1 MSRDT
6 TAETVSGTGALTG
19 GGSGGASGGGSGA
32 GRAVTGAGRHTRRR
46 VVALALLAPALI
58 ATAAPGAT
66 ARDARPGAVQ
76 RQLDLLV
83 ERDGVPGALAY
94 VNGRTYTAGTAEIG
108 TGRPMVD
115 ADARFRLAS
124 DTKAFTATA
133 VLRLVAEG
141 KVRLDAPAGRY
152 VPQLAESP
160 VTVRQLL
167 KQRSGLPEY
176 TNLVDWNGGPYTDE
190 DFLALALA
198 EGPDFAPDTEWAY
211 SNTNYLALGLVIN
224 KASGQEYRTY
234 IERTVLRPLDLRN
247 TYWPAPGELTL
258 RGPHAH
264 NYGYHP
270 ADPGAGVVDVT
281 ELPGY
286 EFGPSG
292 SLVSTPKDLNT
303 FWEGLFD
310 GRLLPGWAVR
320 QMTGDTTDVGGRD
333 VYPRGSRY
341 GYGVASIPLSCGG
354 AYWGHGGDLPGNSVG
369 GGHAT
374 TGRGNVTVYTT
385 TSAATG
391 DRLRHL
397 QGAVDAALCAK
408 GRGIGGGP

>member
-6 TAETVSGTGALTG
+6 SADTSAATVSGTGALTDTG
-19 GGSGGASGGGSGA
+19 GG
-32 GRAVTGAGRHTRRR
+32 RTTRRR

-58 ATAAPGAT
+58 ATAAPAAT
-66 ARDARPGAVQ
+66 ARDARPDGAVQ

-94 VNGRTYTAGTAEIG
+94 VNGRTYTAGTAEVG

-133 VLRLVAEG
+133 VMRLVADG

-152 VPQLAESP
+152 VPQLAQSP

-176 TNLVDWNGGPYTDE
+176 TNLVDWHGGPYTDE

-198 EGPDFAPDTEWAY
+198 ERPDFEPGARWAY

-224 KASGQEYRTY
+224 KTSGQEYRTY

-247 TYWPAPGELTL
+247 TYWPAPGEQTL

-286 EFGPSG
+286 EFGSSG
-292 SLVSTPKDLNT
+292 GLVSTPKDLNT

-320 QMTGDTTDVGGRD
+320 RMTGDTTDVSGRD

-354 AYWGHGGDLPGNSVG
+354 AYWGHGGDLPGNSVA

-385 TSAATG
+385 TWAAEG

-408 GRGIGGGP
+408 R

>member
-6 TAETVSGTGALTG
+6 SADTSAATVSGTGALTDAG
-19 GGSGGASGGGSGA
+19 GG
-32 GRAVTGAGRHTRRR
+32 RTTRRR

-58 ATAAPGAT
+58 ATAAPAAT
-66 ARDARPGAVQ
+66 ARDARPGGAVQ

-94 VNGRTYTAGTAEIG
+94 VNGRTFTAGTAEVG

-133 VLRLVAEG
+133 VMRLVADG

-152 VPQLAESP
+152 VPQLAQSP

-176 TNLVDWNGGPYTDE
+176 TNLVDWRGGPYSDE

-198 EGPDFAPDTEWAY
+198 EGPDFEPGAQWAY
-211 SNTNYLALGLVIN
+211 SNTNYLALGLLIN
-224 KASGQEYRTY
+224 KTSGQEYRTY

-247 TYWPAPGELTL
+247 TYWPAPGEQTL

-286 EFGPSG
+286 EFGSSG
-292 SLVSTPKDLNT
+292 GLVSTPKDLNT

-320 QMTGDTTDVGGRD
+320 QMTGDTTDVSGRD

-354 AYWGHGGDLPGNSVG
+354 AYWGHGGDLPGNSVA

-385 TSAATG
+385 TWAAEG

-408 GRGIGGGP
+408 R